1 MFCKKRKLCL
11 FWKEDLLGW
20 YNPTRAIS
28 SPVFPQGDQRPSIF
42 INISKSKD
50 KNDRQI
56 PKWNENTNK
65 TWKRNLFLLIP
76 AEIEF
81 KEELV
86 RYRCVGSK
94 SSFEAS
100 VLCNRRLDRKNSGA
114 QVPSGGIYH
123 LNSLCWACFL
133 FFHLI
138 VSNLFSV
145 TCLMWKSLECVL
157 GLGCVQFLTSFY
169 HFLPWAATRT
179 ADAFLIFQAF
189 PPSGFG
195 SAGSTTV
202 SMLLILCLE
211 MHVCATVPKLG

>member
-20 YNPTRAIS
+20 YNPTRANS

-65 TWKRNLFLLIP
+65 SWKRNLFLLIP

-86 RYRCVGSK
+86 HYRCVGSE
-94 SSFEAS
+94 SSFVAS
-100 VLCNRRLDRKNSGA
+100 ILCNRRLDRKNSGA
-114 QVPSGGIYH
+114 QIPSGGFYH
-123 LNSLCWACFL
+123 LNSLCSVCFL
-133 FFHLI
+133 FFPSNSFQSFFSHMPHVKEVWVWPGPWLCQISHLL
-138 VSNLFSV
+138 SPFL
-145 TCLMWKSLECVL
+145 SLSC
-157 GLGCVQFLTSFY
+157 
-169 HFLPWAATRT
+169 H
-179 ADAFLIFQAF
+179 
-189 PPSGFG
+189 
-195 SAGSTTV
+195 
-202 SMLLILCLE
+202 
-211 MHVCATVPKLG
+211 